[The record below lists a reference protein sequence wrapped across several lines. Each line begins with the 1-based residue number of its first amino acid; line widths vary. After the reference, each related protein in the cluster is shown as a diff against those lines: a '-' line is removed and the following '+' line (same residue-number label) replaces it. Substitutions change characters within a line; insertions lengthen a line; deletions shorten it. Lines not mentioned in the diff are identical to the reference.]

1 MTSDIEIAK
10 NERRNAWL
18 RTLPQEVRLNT
29 ELTNDLCKALGD
41 IAPARV
47 ASLLATCIKSRAWEA
62 IAEYRDT
69 GSSVVSYSPLQW
81 CRECL
86 RHEPD
91 QLMRIVASPL
101 PNPELGAKAAIELVK
116 MVKEYEPF
124 TLNTLI
130 DPQDPRNWRALLKA
144 NEQREGG
151 PWIEAAAELDRE
163 TKREAGDNQYRGRT
177 GPALPEGATR
187 APEGTRD
194 GIRRRLE
201 KYAKDPEA
209 CLAKGTTQERVKKS
223 LRDFLAGSPAQ
234 QCLRESGLASSNQEK
249 GSRIRINGSA
259 IDIAQRIISYLGK
272 VNSIALANAII
283 QLASNLGESNVE
295 KK

>member
-86 RHEPD
+86 QHEPD

-101 PNPELGAKAAIELVK
+101 PNPELGARAAIELVK

-124 TLNTLI
+124 TLNVLV

-151 PWIEAAAELDRE
+151 PWIEAAAELDRDE
-163 TKREAGDNQYRGRT
+163 PRTAGRPSKNVVAHHNYDR
-177 GPALPEGATR
+177 PLA
-187 APEGTRD
+187 GTRD

-272 VNSIALANAII
+272 ANSITLANTII
-283 QLASNLGESNVE
+283 QLANNLGESDVKE
-295 KK
+295 E